1 MTPELRTF
9 LFEYALMNYRMVAYM
24 ASRGTRYS
32 RDTVRAYQQWYND
45 NLTRVHDVYRARA
58 SAGTDSD
65 IERTIR
71 VALGAIGTSGVWDD
85 RTAFRAS
92 IFMVRAT
99 VPSNPVEIPAWWAR
113 REPEYAAR
121 IDQYACNAG
130 SPVSTSLTGLLG
142 LT

>member
-32 RDTVRAYQQWYND
+32 QETVRSYQRWYND
-45 NLTRVHDVYRARA
+45 NLTRVHDLYRARA
-58 SAGTDSD
+58 SGSDTDV
-65 IERTIR
+65 ERTIR
-71 VALGAIGTSGVWDD
+71 IALRAIGTSGVWDD
-85 RTAFRAS
+85 HTAFRAS

-113 REPEYAAR
+113 REPEYAAK

-130 SPVSTSLTGLLG
+130 PVSTTLTGLFG
-142 LT
+142 